1 MVRELVHPFA
11 KYLRAEMMPHIWCA
25 GCGNGIVLNCFVHAL
40 DELKTDLNKLVIVSG
55 IGCIGRV
62 AGYTYADSFHT
73 THGRALAFATGVKLA
88 NPELEVVV
96 ISGDGDLFA
105 IGGNHFIHAARRNIG
120 VKVICV
126 NNFNYGMTG
135 GQQGPTTPLDSITAT
150 SPYGNVEH
158 PFNLVH
164 LAAASG
170 STYVARWTTLHVRR
184 LTQSLKKLLQK
195 EGFCFVEVL
204 SPCPEIFGRVLVGIK
219 NSKTIISERVSA
231 DAGIRRRIEGDATRA
246 ACCKVVSADAVIIG
260 RRTQL
265 NAKTVV
271 CYAISTDAVILRRS
285 ILIIRIEVDANTI
298 VCYAVSTDALIERRI
313 EPDANT
319 VVCYVVSTDA
329 VIIRRMEPDTILVVC
344 CNVVSTDAV
353 IRRMEPD
360 EDAEIKAFDVCVF
373 DCDVTYSRPVESV
386 SAP

>member
-1 MVRELVHPFA
+1 MVQKLVHPFA

-40 DELKTDLNKLVIVSG
+40 DELKTDLDKLVIVSG
-55 IGCIGRV
+55 IGCIGRT

-96 ISGDGDLFA
+96 VSGDGDLFA

-126 NNFNYGMTG
+126 NNLNYGMTG

-184 LTQSLKKLLQK
+184 LTQSIKKLLQK

-204 SPCPEIFGRVLVGIK
+204 SPCPEIFGRQNKMRSGLEMMEWFKRASVVENFSDPAKADISQDRIAVGEFVDIEK
-219 NSKTIISERVSA
+219 LSYEKLLHEKISKINEKA
-231 DAGIRRRIEGDATRA
+231 ME
-246 ACCKVVSADAVIIG
+246 KV
-260 RRTQL
+260 Q
-265 NAKTVV
+265 
-271 CYAISTDAVILRRS
+271 
-285 ILIIRIEVDANTI
+285 
-298 VCYAVSTDALIERRI
+298 
-313 EPDANT
+313 
-319 VVCYVVSTDA
+319 
-329 VIIRRMEPDTILVVC
+329 
-344 CNVVSTDAV
+344 
-353 IRRMEPD
+353 
-360 EDAEIKAFDVCVF
+360 
-373 DCDVTYSRPVESV
+373 
-386 SAP
+386 

>member
-1 MVRELVHPFA
+1 MVQELVHPFA
-11 KYLRAEMMPHIWCA
+11 KYLRTEMMPHIWCA

-40 DELKTDLNKLVIVSG
+40 DELKTDLDKLVIVSG
-55 IGCIGRV
+55 IGCIGRT

-96 ISGDGDLFA
+96 VSGDGDLFA

-126 NNFNYGMTG
+126 NNLTYGMTG

-158 PFNLVH
+158 PFNLAH

-184 LTQSLKKLLQK
+184 LTQSIERLLQK

-204 SPCPEIFGRVLVGIK
+204 SPCPEIFGRQNKMRSGLEMMEWFKRASVVENFSEPAKADISQDRIVVGEFVDVEKLSFEKLLHEKI
-219 NSKTIISERVSA
+219 SKINEKA
-231 DAGIRRRIEGDATRA
+231 ME
-246 ACCKVVSADAVIIG
+246 KV
-260 RRTQL
+260 Q
-265 NAKTVV
+265 
-271 CYAISTDAVILRRS
+271 
-285 ILIIRIEVDANTI
+285 
-298 VCYAVSTDALIERRI
+298 
-313 EPDANT
+313 
-319 VVCYVVSTDA
+319 
-329 VIIRRMEPDTILVVC
+329 
-344 CNVVSTDAV
+344 
-353 IRRMEPD
+353 
-360 EDAEIKAFDVCVF
+360 
-373 DCDVTYSRPVESV
+373 
-386 SAP
+386 